1 MPYQL
6 GLPFEDLGEARRVGR
21 SVESSPAA
29 RGSGS
34 PGACVLMSEVLNRR
48 NLHEALKRV
57 KQNQG
62 SAGVDGMRVGE
73 LSEHLRW
80 NWPRIREDLLRGRYR
95 PQPVKRQ
102 EIPKAGGGTRQ
113 LGIPTVLDRFVQQ
126 ALLQVLQPRIDPSFS
141 QHSYG
146 FRPGR
151 RAHDAVRE

>member
-1 MPYQL
+1 
-6 GLPFEDLGEARRVGR
+6 
-21 SVESSPAA
+21 
-29 RGSGS
+29 
-34 PGACVLMSEVLNRR
+34 MSEVLNRR

-62 SAGVDGMRVGE
+62 SSGIDGMTVGE